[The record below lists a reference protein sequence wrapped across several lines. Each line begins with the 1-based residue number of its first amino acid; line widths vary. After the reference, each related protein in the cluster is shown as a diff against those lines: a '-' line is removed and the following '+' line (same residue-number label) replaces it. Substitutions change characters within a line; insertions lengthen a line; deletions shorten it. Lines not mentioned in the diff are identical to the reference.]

1 MPDVIEPIVYQ
12 FKVVLRRVSPMVW
25 RRLLVHSDSSIA
37 DFHYTLQIAMGWS
50 DSHLHRFRI
59 YGKDFGVYHIGGP
72 IFDDNPK
79 KIRLANFRFR
89 PGERFLYEYD
99 FGDDW
104 QHDIRLERILPLETE
119 HTYPVCI
126 GGKRSAPP
134 EDCGGAWKFIQ
145 LRQHYSLAHGW
156 SVLLE
161 LKEAVDAKEQDVV
174 EGKVEEIREL
184 LPWLELDRFDRRAVN
199 RRLKQYSSGDEAW
212 MWEPVGRRG

>member
-1 MPDVIEPIVYQ
+1 M
-12 FKVVLRRVSPMVW
+12 
-25 RRLLVHSDSSIA
+25 
-37 DFHYTLQIAMGWS
+37 
-50 DSHLHRFRI
+50 
-59 YGKDFGVYHIGGP
+59 
-72 IFDDNPK
+72 
-79 KIRLANFRFR
+79 
-89 PGERFLYEYD
+89 
-99 FGDDW
+99 
-104 QHDIRLERILPLETE
+104 
-119 HTYPVCI
+119 

>member
-1 MPDVIEPIVYQ
+1 MSDVIEPVVYQ

-25 RRLLVHSDSSIA
+25 RRLIVDSHNSIA
-37 DFHYTLQIAMGWS
+37 DFHYTLQITMGWS

-59 YGKDFGVYHIGGP
+59 YGKGFGVYHMGGP
-72 IFDDNPK
+72 IFDDDPK
-79 KIRLANFRFR
+79 KIRLVDFCFR

-99 FGDDW
+99 FGDNW
-104 QHDIRLERILPLETE
+104 QHDIRLERILQREPEQI
-119 HTYPVCI
+119 YPVCI
-126 GGKRSAPP
+126 AGKRSAPP

-161 LKEAVDAKEQDVV
+161 LKEAVEAEEQDAV

-199 RRLKQYSSGDEAW
+199 RRLKQYSIGDEAW

>member
-1 MPDVIEPIVYQ
+1 MPDVIEPVVYQ
-12 FKVVLRRVSPMVW
+12 FKVVLRRVSPMIW

-79 KIRLANFRFR
+79 KIRLANFCFR

-99 FGDDW
+99 FGDAW
-104 QHDIRLERILPLETE
+104 QHDIRLERILSLETE
-119 HTYPVCI
+119 QTYPVCI
-126 GGKRSAPP
+126 AGKRSAPP

-145 LRQHYSLAHGW
+145 LRQRYSPAHGW

-161 LKEAVDAKEQDVV
+161 LKEAVEAEEQDVV
-174 EGKVEEIREL
+174 EGKVEEIRKL
-184 LPWLELDRFDRRAVN
+184 LPWLALDRFDRRAVN
-199 RRLKQYSSGDEAW
+199 RRLKQYTTGDEAW
-212 MWEPVGRRG
+212 MWKSIGRRV

>member
-1 MPDVIEPIVYQ
+1 MPDVIEPVVYQ

-59 YGKDFGVYHIGGP
+59 YGKDFGVCHIGGP

-79 KIRLANFRFR
+79 EIRLANLHFW

-104 QHDIRLERILPLETE
+104 QHDIRLERILPPETE
-119 HTYPVCI
+119 QT
-126 GGKRSAPP
+126 A
-134 EDCGGAWKFIQ
+134 
-145 LRQHYSLAHGW
+145 
-156 SVLLE
+156 
-161 LKEAVDAKEQDVV
+161 
-174 EGKVEEIREL
+174 
-184 LPWLELDRFDRRAVN
+184 
-199 RRLKQYSSGDEAW
+199 
-212 MWEPVGRRG
+212 